1 MKPDVFLFG
10 MGAMFV
16 ALVLACAIG
25 VYAHLVITNRRVIEN
40 IKERRDHALESLR
53 LLDSQMSAVRSSYS
67 TGEKHSDG
75 EPAINW
81 HMKMVEDLAG
91 SAEEWLRF

>member
-25 VYAHLVITNRRVIEN
+25 IYAHLIVSNRRIIEN
-40 IKERRDHALESLR
+40 IKERRDHALEHLR
-53 LLDSQMSAVRSSYS
+53 LLNSQMSAVRSTYE

-75 EPAINW
+75 QPAIVW
-81 HMKMVEDLAG
+81 HMKMVDDLAR
-91 SAEEWLRF
+91 SAAEWLRF